1 MSTTSNRPSVSP
13 VVIVSVLFSR
23 PIVSPLSPFAIRFC
37 SASTPNRLLSS
48 PLAVVFVCFLPGSDS
63 LLTST
68 RYRLCFVAS
77 VDSSIRLLL
86 KLLCSISP
94 RYLIP
99 IFPSPFCSCS
109 SLSLI
114 LKSALPRFLQSL
126 RFLKTKLNFP
136 SLLSALLHF
145 AYPEIYSAS
154 LRSVSSSSLPI
165 LFCFS
170 FDDTLSLF
178 SCGPVGVLF
187 RYRYLEICCRPSV
200 SVVPYLVQFISA
212 LFATPPIC
220 FPHR

>member
-1 MSTTSNRPSVSP
+1 VGILALQGGEDVNHVQPSLCFP

-86 KLLCSISP
+86 QATLF
-94 RYLIP
+94 YL
-99 IFPSPFCSCS
+99 S
-109 SLSLI
+109 SLSHSDLFRYSFLFLFFPI
-114 LKSALPRFLQSL
+114 AYSEICFASLPPVSPLPKS
-126 RFLKTKLNFP
+126 KTKLNFP
-136 SLLSALLHF
+136 SLLSALLPF

-154 LRSVSSSSLPI
+154 LR
-165 LFCFS
+165 C
-170 FDDTLSLF
+170 
-178 SCGPVGVLF
+178 
-187 RYRYLEICCRPSV
+187 
-200 SVVPYLVQFISA
+200 
-212 LFATPPIC
+212 
-220 FPHR
+220 